1 MLPVH
6 AATPILAMTANAFHE
21 DRERCLAAGM
31 NDFIVKPVAPD
42 ALFRLLLKW
51 LDGRMEGRT
60 PSSEPSISTAVADT
74 VEQIRQQLARIA
86 GLDVDAGLGR
96 LQGNVASFWRLLH
109 QFADIHE
116 KDMAKLAEAYRHG
129 DADMARKIV
138 HGLKGAAGMIGLT
151 EISAAAANLEGAI
164 RSGMAGDQLK
174 LMIAAVA
181 EAQARFAA
189 TLAGMTDQPER
200 PDIDSDENLRP
211 MLEQLASMLSSGDFD
226 ASRVFNELL
235 PTLRHVLSGSSLSR
249 LEREMGAYDFPAA
262 LATVRSVLAGRQ

>member
-1 MLPVH
+1 
-6 AATPILAMTANAFHE
+6 
-21 DRERCLAAGM
+21 
-31 NDFIVKPVAPD
+31 
-42 ALFRLLLKW
+42 
-51 LDGRMEGRT
+51 
-60 PSSEPSISTAVADT
+60 
-74 VEQIRQQLARIA
+74 
-86 GLDVDAGLGR
+86 
-96 LQGNVASFWRLLH
+96 
-109 QFADIHE
+109 
-116 KDMAKLAEAYRHG
+116 
-129 DADMARKIV
+129 MARKIV